1 MISLLTLPFRLA
13 FGSVRL
19 GWRTGRLVGPSRA
32 LFFGIGFGLG
42 VVAASPSARRV
53 AVKAVAKGVATAKA
67 AADEPPATEPTV
79 GVATTD

>member
-1 MISLLTLPFRLA
+1 MISLLTLPFRLV

-32 LFFGIGFGLG
+32 LFFGVG
-42 VVAASPSARRV
+42 VGVGVLAASPSARRV
-53 AVKAVAKGVATAKA
+53 AVKVAARGVATAKA
-67 AADEPPATEPTV
+67 ASNEPPATEPTV